1 MECILTGEGANAL
14 QAGLHARGPLV
25 QRGGWSRPVPPARD
39 VGAPIAACEPVDAQ
53 QGWNGSFSLRGCDH
67 PIEKTL
73 HSLMF
78 ANFLTNITAVSQK
91 DKNAVLVF
99 F

>member
-39 VGAPIAACEPVDAQ
+39 VGAPIAACWCSAGMERFILTERV
-53 QGWNGSFSLRGCDH
+53 WSSHRENF
-67 PIEKTL
+67 TF
-73 HSLMF
+73 LMF

-91 DKNAVLVF
+91 YKNAVLVF